1 MNRTLI
7 ATCIIGII
15 NDCPVLLYSNCKKV
29 HFWPHATMSWLSFFS
44 LIPSCKYFG
53 YHLVYYRYV
62 IIIAFKAIL
71 WLHNIYGAYSLSVSV
86 HSDPCSPTP
95 GHPTPLSL
103 RGGGGYGCQEWI
115 QCHATFNHNYNIY
128 CCYIAPGNIV
138 WLALM
143 ITNLTV
149 WYYSTTRCVSDLLI
163 LRNCWLNSDIVSTH
177 FTIVT
182 PNGMTSNYTT
192 YRWLKPR
199 VDHMLVH
206 I

>member
-29 HFWPHATMSWLSFFS
+29 HFWPHTTMSWLSFFS

-71 WLHNIYGAYSLSVSV
+71 WLHNIYGAYSLSVPV

-103 RGGGGYGCQEWI
+103 RGGGVMVARSE
-115 QCHATFNHNYNIY
+115 YNVMQLLITIIIFIVA
-128 CCYIAPGNIV
+128 IAPGNIV

-182 PNGMTSNYTT
+182 PNGMTSN
-192 YRWLKPR
+192 
-199 VDHMLVH
+199 
-206 I
+206 